1 VVNEEPHGQQALD
14 TRVCPD
20 VPAVVTGHVTHTRH
34 VGKSDHFRYRSLQWL
49 VDIDRLPDISVGRR
63 RYGLRAA
70 DHLAGNGFRGDLTDV
85 LAAAGVQLEA
95 DHRVL
100 MLAHPRSSGYV
111 FDPLSVFWCF
121 GPGSRLLAVV
131 LEVHNTYGERHAYVL
146 PGSDSSQVDK
156 EFYVSPFNDTSG
168 EYRVRLQLDPER
180 VQVTVNLHRGDR
192 LVLAATVGGSVEPLS
207 AASMRQAAKRVRGT
221 PFRIP
226 VLIRWRAIRLWARR
240 LPIRPRP
247 VNGGN
252 LRPRRSPAVG
262 AQRPGC
268 PVGPGP
274 GAGR

>member
-1 VVNEEPHGQQALD
+1 MNAEALERPALG
-14 TRVCPD
+14 TRGVPD
-20 VPAVVTGHVTHTRH
+20 VPAVIAGHVTHTRH

-63 RYGLRAA
+63 RYDLRAT
-70 DHLAGNGFRGDLTDV
+70 DHLAGNGFRGDLADV

-100 MLAHPRSSGYV
+100 MLAHPRSNGYV

-146 PGSDSSQVDK
+146 PGAGSSRVDK

-168 EYRVRLQLDPER
+168 EYRVRLRLDPDR
-180 VQVTVNLHRGDR
+180 VQVTVNLHRGAR
-192 LVLAATVGGSVEPLS
+192 LVLAATVGGSVQRLS
-207 AASMRQAAKRVRGT
+207 AASMRRAAKRVRGA
-221 PFRIP
+221 PFRVP
-226 VLIRWRAIRLWARR
+226 VLIRWRAILLWARR

-252 LRPRRSPAVG
+252 LQPRSSPAVG

-268 PVGPGP
+268 PVGPGSR
-274 GAGR
+274 AGR